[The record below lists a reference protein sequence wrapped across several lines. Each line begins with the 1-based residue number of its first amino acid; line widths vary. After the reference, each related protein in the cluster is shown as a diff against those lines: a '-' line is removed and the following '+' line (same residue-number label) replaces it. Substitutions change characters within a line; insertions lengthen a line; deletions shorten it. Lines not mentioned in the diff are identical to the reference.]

1 MIDTA
6 EITVKSGNGGDGIV
20 SFRREKYIP
29 KGGPWGGDGGKGGD
43 LIFVVDDHINTLS
56 AFRRQRVYKAQ
67 DGQDGMKNLMSG
79 KNGENLYIKVPKGTL
94 IKNQEGEILKDL
106 TNDGEEF
113 IFSKGGRGGLGNW
126 HFKSSVNQTPRK
138 ATPGIKTPETKLKLE
153 LKLIADAGFIGMP
166 NSGKSTLL
174 NILTNSNVKTA
185 SYEFTTLEPNLGVL
199 ESQDIVL
206 ADIPGLIEGASNG
219 KGLGHEFLRHVE
231 RTKVLIH
238 ILDGSVIMNNPLNRI
253 YENYETI
260 RNELA
265 GWNKDLLK
273 KNEIIVI
280 NKADIPDVLE
290 NKLKIIESF
299 KLKNISNIIFISAI
313 TGYQVEKLIYAI
325 SREIKKQK
333 KEDEKQIETRKEKIL
348 TIKDLKNK
356 RIVFFERQSASTN

>member
-6 EITVKSGNGGDGIV
+6 EITIKSGDGGNGIV

-43 LIFVVDDHINTLS
+43 LIFIVDDHINTLS
-56 AFRRQRVYKAQ
+56 SFRRKRLYKAQ
-67 DGQDGMKNLMSG
+67 NGQDGMKNLMSG
-79 KNGENLYIKVPKGTL
+79 KNGDTLYVRVPKGTL
-94 IKNQEGEILKDL
+94 IKDENGEILRDL
-106 TNDGEEF
+106 TSEGEAF
-113 IFSKGGRGGLGNW
+113 IISRGGRGGLGNW

-138 ATPGIKTPETKLKLE
+138 ATPGIKTPEIKLQLE

-206 ADIPGLIEGASNG
+206 ADIPGLIEGASDG

-238 ILDGSVIMNNPLNRI
+238 ILDGSIILNQPTNVI
-253 YENYETI
+253 YENYKKI
-260 RNELA
+260 RNELSN
-265 GWNKDLLK
+265 WNKDLLDK
-273 KNEIIVI
+273 KEIIAI
-280 NKADIPDVLE
+280 NKSDISEVLD
-290 NKLKIIESF
+290 NKGAIIKIFEANGI
-299 KLKNISNIIFISAI
+299 KNIIFISAI
-313 TGYQVEKLIYAI
+313 TGYEINKLIYAI
-325 SREIKKQK
+325 SDEVKNHEIEKNKAEVQK
-333 KEDEKQIETRKEKIL
+333 IEKVLK
-348 TIKDLKNK
+348 IKDLKNK
-356 RIVFFERQSASTN
+356 RIVFFEKQSA

>member
-6 EITVKSGNGGDGIV
+6 EITIKSGDGGDGIV

-43 LIFVVDDHINTLS
+43 LIFIVDDHINTLS
-56 AFRRQRVYKAQ
+56 AFRRQRLYKAQ

-79 KNGENLYIKVPKGTL
+79 KNGEDLYIKVPKGTL
-94 IKNQEGEILKDL
+94 IKNQDGEIIKDL

-113 IFSKGGRGGLGNW
+113 IISKGGRGGLGNW

-138 ATPGIKTPETKLKLE
+138 ATPGIKTPEIKLKLE

-185 SYEFTTLEPNLGVL
+185 AYEFTTLEPNLGVL

-206 ADIPGLIEGASNG
+206 ADIPGLIEGASDG

-238 ILDGSVIMNNPLNRI
+238 ILDGSVILNNPINKI
-253 YENYETI
+253 YENYKTI
-260 RNELA
+260 RNELS
-265 GWNKDLLK
+265 GWNKELLNK
-273 KNEIIVI
+273 KEIIVI

-290 NKLKIIESF
+290 KQKEIMSTFES
-299 KLKNISNIIFISAI
+299 KGINEIIFISAI
-313 TGYQVEKLIYAI
+313 TGYQVDKLIYSI
-325 SREIKKQK
+325 SKEVKIQKEESDKKVEI
-333 KEDEKQIETRKEKIL
+333 TKEKVL
-348 TIKDLKNK
+348 TIKDLKNR
-356 RIVFFERQSASTN
+356 RIVFLEKQSAL